1 MTITTSTALVVGT
14 DGSPNRDQQV
24 REAAQ
29 LAAARSVA
37 LHVVCSVPRLS
48 AYAQRALDEP
58 LPADLGWCAGHSGQ
72 RAAAIAD
79 VRSMLSAYGVRLYVT
94 ASDSRV
100 GPAVRAT
107 ARRIGGQ
114 VYGSPRRGLQLR
126 VPAFAQ
132 RARATA

>member
-1 MTITTSTALVVGT
+1 MTITTTALVVGT
-14 DGSPNRDQQV
+14 DGSALRDQQV

-29 LAAARSVA
+29 LAAARGVP

-58 LPADLGWCAGHSGQ
+58 LPADVDFLGGHSGQ
-72 RAAAIAD
+72 RAAAMGD
-79 VRSMLSAYGVRLYVT
+79 VRSMLSGTGVQLHVT

-100 GPAVRAT
+100 GPAVRST
-107 ARRIGGQ
+107 ARRVGGEI
-114 VYGSPRRGLQLR
+114 YGARRRSLQLR
-126 VPAFAQ
+126 LPAFAQ